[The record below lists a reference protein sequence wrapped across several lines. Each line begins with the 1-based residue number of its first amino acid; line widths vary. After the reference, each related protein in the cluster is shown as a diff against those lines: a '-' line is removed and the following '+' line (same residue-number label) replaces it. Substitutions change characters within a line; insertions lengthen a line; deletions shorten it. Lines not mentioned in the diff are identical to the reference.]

1 MLSTENISKMQKY
14 SKFSSKQQLRQ
25 TINTYIKSLKGK
37 LSSSVISVLDV
48 IRKRAMNESQ
58 KTLGV
63 AYLLIET
70 ICKLTK
76 LSRSTVER
84 AIRKLEQFDILKRI
98 STSRKTGLQ
107 GANIYY
113 FLPLND
119 GVEMMGLDKPKTPE
133 KSKVEAPKQEAN
145 TGVFNTPKRPKRQKE
160 TKKNNVNGTHI
171 AKDNSVIPSYIPKEF
186 AKLIQQGFS
195 CGRVIKQFWSK
206 VVLFKRVTGW
216 TRNEN
221 VLPLAEDAWEYTKNE
236 YKRDKKEW
244 ELDRFLKCFYGTM
257 KRIEEKR
264 VVEYAAIWT

>member
-1 MLSTENISKMQKY
+1 MFTGQQVETM
-14 SKFSSKQQLRQ
+14 KQHSLFHTKGQLRE
-25 TINTYIKSLKGK
+25 TIDNHLKSIHEK
-37 LSSSVISVLDV
+37 LSPSTLRVLDV

-58 KTLGV
+58 ETLGV

-70 ICKLTK
+70 ICKMTK
-76 LSRSTVER
+76 VSRSSVER
-84 AIRKLEQFDILKRI
+84 AIRKLEQLDILKRVT
-98 STSRKTGLQ
+98 TSRKTGLQ
-107 GANIYY
+107 GANIFY

-119 GVEMMGLDKPKTPE
+119 GVEMTGLDKPETPE
-133 KSKVEAPKQEAN
+133 TSKVEAPRRETN
-145 TGVFNTPKRPKRQKE
+145 TGVFNTPKRPKE
-160 TKKNNVNGTHI
+160 TKKNNVNGTHLV
-171 AKDNSVIPSYIPKEF
+171 KDSSVIPSYIPKEF

-206 VVLFKRVTGW
+206 VVMFKRATGW

-221 VLPLAEDAWEYTKNE
+221 VLPIAADAWEYTKNE

-264 VVEYAAIWT
+264 VEEYTAIWT